1 MEKWQEIEGYEGYYE
16 ISNLGRI
23 KSLEQ
28 TKENSLGFKFY
39 RKEQILKQ
47 QINHKGYCVATLNKE
62 GKRKTLFVHR
72 LVALA
77 FIKNLE
83 NKPQVNHIDCNKN
96 NNKVE
101 NLEWVT
107 GSENCKHAYDNN
119 LNINLKNKAIKTSK
133 KISCFKDGE
142 KIIFNSINECARS
155 IKSTQANI
163 QRILKDG
170 NFSKNGKYRYIKSH
184 YNFELMEV

>member
-1 MEKWQEIEGYEGYYE
+1 MEIWKDIEGYEGYYQ
-16 ISNLGRI
+16 ISNLGRV

-28 TKENSLGFKFY
+28 IKNNSLGTKFY
-39 RKEQILKQ
+39 RKEQIFKQ
-47 QINHKGYCVATLNKE
+47 QISKKGYCVATLNKE

-77 FIKNLE
+77 FLENLD
-83 NKPQVNHIDCNKN
+83 NKPQVNHKN
-96 NNKVE
+96 CIKTNNEVE

-107 GSENCKHAYDNN
+107 GSENCKHSYENN
-119 LNINLKNKAIKTSK
+119 LNTNLKNKAIKTSK

-163 QRILKDG
+163 QRILKLG
-170 NFSKNGKYRYIKSH
+170 NFNKNGKYRTIQNH
-184 YNFELMEV
+184 YNFELLKV